1 MDNGLMSVLLIT
13 FGAGAGG
20 TLLGGV
26 LGVLFK
32 KPSSKYIG
40 LMLGFSAGIML
51 GVSLFELMPEA
62 YEYGGLTAA
71 MVGFVI
77 GGLFV
82 FGLDFIAE
90 KYRRTKESAKPIK
103 GSVENKDFKKLFK
116 TGLIIFFTVMLHTF
130 PEGVAIGAGEHL
142 GMGVVLALVL
152 MVHNIPEG
160 LAFALPLR
168 ASGVKVWKVLGVS
181 FLAGVPMV
189 FGGIIGYLLGMND
202 LLIAYALSFAAGAM
216 IYVVFGEMLA
226 TAYEYCQNHKLLTLI
241 SMLGTVIIILF
252 ASII

>member
-1 MDNGLMSVLLIT
+1 VGNGLMSVVLIT
-13 FGAGAGG
+13 FIAGAGG
-20 TLLGGV
+20 TLLGGM

-62 YEYGGLTAA
+62 YEYGGLWSA
-71 MVGFVI
+71 MIGFVI

-82 FGLDFIAE
+82 FILDFIME
-90 KYRRTKESAKPIK
+90 KYRLVKEVVQPVN

-142 GMGVVLALVL
+142 GIGVLLALVL
-152 MVHNIPEG
+152 MAHNIPEG
-160 LAFALPLR
+160 LAFALPMR
-168 ASGVKVWKVLGVS
+168 ASGMKVWKVLGIS

-216 IYVVFGEMLA
+216 IYVVFAEMLV

-241 SMLGTVIIILF
+241 SMLGAVVIILF
-252 ASII
+252 ASVL